1 LNRFADSLESGYS
14 LDAAI
19 REHRRLFRYDIA
31 GMIRLGDSPE
41 TLCSLE
47 TVAQDER
54 NFSTVR
60 TYTVIRVIYLC
71 TVALW
76 MLPIMCFIMLSI
88 VPEFEKI
95 FQDFSSQLP
104 TLTTMIIS
112 AANTFA
118 VYWYLAAPFILL
130 IGLFAITYLI
140 LQTNAVV
147 FRPVGLRR
155 IFRSTDA
162 AKFLRVFA
170 VGVRHRFPIPTI
182 LERYRWT
189 VPSNYLR
196 NKGMKIQKSVEQG
209 NDWIDAVRRAG
220 FINRPEASLLKS
232 AQRTGNTATV
242 LDQLAQSKECAQIRK
257 DDLFSKMAFIPLMF
271 MLGAIIGTLVI
282 GMFVPL
288 VQLITDLSY

>member
-1 LNRFADSLESGYS
+1 MMG
-14 LDAAI
+14 
-19 REHRRLFRYDIA
+19 
-31 GMIRLGDSPE
+31 
-41 TLCSLE
+41 
-47 TVAQDER
+47 
-54 NFSTVR
+54 
-60 TYTVIRVIYLC
+60 VIS
-71 TVALW
+71 
-76 MLPIMCFIMLSI
+76 FIMLKI

-95 FQDFSSQLP
+95 FWDFSTQLP
-104 TLTTMIIS
+104 TLTAMIIA

-118 VYWYLAAPFILL
+118 MYWYLAAPFILL
-130 IGLFAITYLI
+130 LGLSAIAYLV

-147 FRPVGLRR
+147 FRPVGFRY

-196 NKGMKIQKSVEQG
+196 NKGVKIQKSVEQG
-209 NDWIDAVRRAG
+209 NDWIDAVCRVG
-220 FINRPEASLLKS
+220 FVNRPEASLLKS

-242 LDQLAQSKECAQIRK
+242 LDQLAQSKERSQIRK

-271 MLGAIIGTLVI
+271 LLGAIIGTLVI